1 MQEIKKSSDSFE
13 QYYRNFFA
21 GKKITKQGFGILG
34 RGGGVTKFLIEMGA
48 NILVTD
54 LKGKENFENQIIE
67 LENFQKEI
75 KSPSQIQY
83 FFGEHRMEDF
93 INCDFVIQASGVPK
107 NNLYLQA
114 ARDQGIKVYQESS
127 LFCEIVKNYFDNSSL
142 ERKKINILGITGT
155 RGKTTT
161 TFLIYEILK
170 NNFANTES
178 QIFLGG
184 NVQGVATL
192 EILKKIKAGDWVV
205 MELDSW
211 ILQGFQDIKFSPQ
224 ISVFTNLMSD
234 HMNYYQNNMQEYFLD
249 KANIFLFQNSEDKLE
264 DKFIVSE
271 NSLAA
276 CKKYLT
282 KDLTVEIF
290 DKLEKSILVS
300 TEQIEK
306 DKKNYFSLLLG
317 EHNRLLISLA
327 VAATKSLNLNAEKI
341 TEAIRNFPGVPG
353 RLEMRREIQGVKYFN
368 DTTATTQEATLA
380 ALQALVDLIDALVL
394 KNKLTEK
401 ITPKLILICGG
412 CDKQLSYSDLVQKI
426 IELTQQ
432 NILKKTILLL
442 DNQTTTGSD
451 RLLVEFVRNNF
462 TEFLMAKNLSE
473 AVNLAKDNS
482 QSGDIIL
489 FSPASASFGLFKNEY
504 DRGDQFNKI
513 VDGV

>member
-1 MQEIKKSSDSFE
+1 MQEIKNSPKSFE

-54 LKGKENFENQIIE
+54 LKARENFENQIIE

-75 KSPSQIQY
+75 KSSSQIQY
-83 FFGEHRMEDF
+83 FFGGHRMEDF
-93 INCDFVIQASGVPK
+93 VNCDFVIQASGVPK
-107 NNLYLQA
+107 DNLYLQA

-192 EILKKIKAGDWVV
+192 EILKKIQAGDWVV

-211 ILQGFQDIKFSPQ
+211 ILQGFQYIKFSPKL
-224 ISVFTNLMSD
+224 SVFTNLMSD
-234 HMNYYQNNMQEYFLD
+234 HMNYYQHNMQEYFLD
-249 KANIFLFQNSEDKLE
+249 KANIFLFQNSEDK
-264 DKFIVSE
+264 FIVSE

-282 KDLTVEIF
+282 KGLTVEIF

-306 DKKNYFSLLLG
+306 DKKNYLSPLLG

-327 VAATKSLNLNAEKI
+327 VAAAKSLNLNDEKI
-341 TEAIRNFPGVPG
+341 TEAIRNFSGVPG

-380 ALQALVDLIDALVL
+380 ALQALVDLID
-394 KNKLTEK
+394 KNKAIEK
-401 ITPKLILICGG
+401 IKPQIILICGG
-412 CDKQLSYSDLVQKI
+412 RDKQLSYSDLVQKI
-426 IELTQQ
+426 IELTQK

-442 DNQTTTGSD
+442 DNKTTTGSD
-451 RLLVEFVRNNF
+451 RLLTEFVRNNF

-473 AVNLAKDNS
+473 ALNLAKDNS
-482 QSGDIIL
+482 QAGDIIL